1 MRYTSSYLAELIL
14 KKLKS
19 KQIDIISSY
28 QKSVGD
34 IGYFYIDNLLPKEIV
49 NKIHDNFPSTE
60 ESMRKKSLRE
70 YKYVA
75 FEMNKYDPIL
85 DSITYAF
92 QDDRILDFFRRTL
105 NIDSLYADVNL
116 YAGGL
121 SMMEKGNFLNPHL
134 DNSHDKDRKRWRTFN
149 LLFYVTPGWT
159 LSHGGNLELW
169 PNGPKQHPITI
180 ESKFNR
186 LVVMATHHKSWHSVS
201 KVTHD
206 GVRCCVSNY
215 YFSDH
220 SLSEKDRFHVTSFRG
235 RSNQKITN
243 MVLAIDTKLRMAL
256 RQFFKKGVVENPH
269 VYKKKE

>member
-14 KKLKS
+14 RKLKS

-75 FEMNKYDPIL
+75 FEINKYDPIL

-134 DNSHDKDRKRWRTFN
+134 FAGLIDYHHFQ
-149 LLFYVTPGWT
+149 LLD
-159 LSHGGNLELW
+159 LLEIPL
-169 PNGPKQHPITI
+169 
-180 ESKFNR
+180 
-186 LVVMATHHKSWHSVS
+186 
-201 KVTHD
+201 
-206 GVRCCVSNY
+206 
-215 YFSDH
+215 
-220 SLSEKDRFHVTSFRG
+220 
-235 RSNQKITN
+235 
-243 MVLAIDTKLRMAL
+243 
-256 RQFFKKGVVENPH
+256 
-269 VYKKKE
+269 